1 VVAVCD
7 LDFVQVVML
16 FFAVTRNERDCTT
29 FIHQTDNCAD
39 LLNTDVELLSDFFHD
54 FDFVYNESVD

>member
-1 VVAVCD
+1 MVAICD

-16 FFAVTRNERDCTT
+16 FFAVTRNERDCTA
-29 FIHQTDNCAD
+29 FIHQTDNCTD
-39 LLNTDVELLSDFFHD
+39 LLNTNAKLISDSFHN